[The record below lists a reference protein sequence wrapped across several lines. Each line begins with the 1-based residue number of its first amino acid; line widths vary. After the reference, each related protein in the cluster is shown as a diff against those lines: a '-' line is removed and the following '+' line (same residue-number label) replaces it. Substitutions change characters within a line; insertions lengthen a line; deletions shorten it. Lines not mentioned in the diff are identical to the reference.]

1 MHVIS
6 KMFSKVK
13 NIYES
18 TKKKKEKERKK
29 NRKEKR
35 KKEKEKNETSKD
47 NRNMPIYK
55 WSNYEIFIFV
65 YSKILYQFS
74 V

>member
-1 MHVIS
+1 
-6 KMFSKVK
+6 MFSKVK

-18 TKKKKEKERKK
+18 TKKKERKR

-35 KKEKEKNETSKD
+35 KKEKEKNETNND
-47 NRNMPIYK
+47 NRNMPTYK

>member
-1 MHVIS
+1 
-6 KMFSKVK
+6 MFSKIK

-18 TKKKKEKERKK
+18 TKKKEKEKKRKK
-29 NRKEKR
+29 KR
-35 KKEKEKNETSKD
+35 KKEKRKEKNDTSND
-47 NRNMPIYK
+47 NRNIPIYK